1 LTKKKSYVSVRDRRN
16 DWNGVLGNK
25 KGKDGFTMETR
36 KVKAKPLSLEAF
48 KDYGTYADM
57 MNPRGYYLEGEYHK
71 FYRDR
76 IRFPATPQTF
86 CCSSLTV
93 RKNEE
98 FIVKGMEYH
107 DYTAEIQM
115 PMDADVVLVCA
126 PPNGGEIAAREAEA
140 FLIPKGTMVCL
151 HPGTWHDVLYPVD
164 SEQASILIGL
174 PERIYH
180 NDIVVKNFED
190 CVVQVEF

>member
-1 LTKKKSYVSVRDRRN
+1 
-16 DWNGVLGNK
+16 
-25 KGKDGFTMETR
+25 
-36 KVKAKPLSLEAF
+36 
-48 KDYGTYADM
+48 
-57 MNPRGYYLEGEYHK
+57 
-71 FYRDR
+71 
-76 IRFPATPQTF
+76 
-86 CCSSLTV
+86 
-93 RKNEE
+93 
-98 FIVKGMEYH
+98 MEYH

-190 CVVQVEF
+190 CVVQVEFKSQKHRRTLWILRCFCVLAGGEIGELDLYSGSHAQCAEDSKSIVVPVRELNSLIYILQGNASVGSYR